1 MLPQMVQRPRA
12 DHQEVY
18 LLMHVSPNLQATEEI
33 QPEPSTAYHRQPG
46 QAATA
51 TRLTDNLLVTMEINI
66 SVSIDG
72 CEDFSGEITNQ

>member
-33 QPEPSTAYHRQPG
+33 
-46 QAATA
+46 
-51 TRLTDNLLVTMEINI
+51 
-66 SVSIDG
+66 
-72 CEDFSGEITNQ
+72 